1 MSEAVRLAVVQK
13 RGQITIPI
21 DLRRKMGIEEGGI
34 VAFVETEDGLLL
46 SPRKALALD
55 ALNRIEQALG
65 EQGITLDD
73 LIESGREIR
82 GQLLKEEYGLTA
94 EPPE

>member
-13 RGQITIPI
+13 RGQVTIPI

-34 VAFVETEDGLLL
+34 VAFIETEDGLLL

-55 ALNRIEQALG
+55 ALDRIGKALE
-65 EQGITLDD
+65 EQGLTLEDM
-73 LIESGREIR
+73 IESGKEIR
-82 GQLLKEEYGLTA
+82 GQILKEEYGLPT
-94 EPPE
+94 ETPE

>member
-13 RGQITIPI
+13 RGQVTIPI

-34 VAFVETEDGLLL
+34 IAFIETEDGLLL

-55 ALNRIEQALG
+55 ALNRIGKALE
-65 EQGITLDD
+65 EQGLSLEDM
-73 LIESGREIR
+73 IESGRKIR
-82 GQLLKEEYGLTA
+82 GQILEEESGLTA
-94 EPPE
+94 ETPE

>member
-13 RGQITIPI
+13 RGQITIPV

-34 VAFVETEDGLLL
+34 IAFIETEQGILL

-55 ALNRIEQALG
+55 ALDRIGAALE
-65 EQGITLDD
+65 EQGVALED

-82 GQLLKEEYGLTA
+82 GQLLQEEYGLVDKDQ
-94 EPPE
+94 E

>member
-34 VAFVETEDGLLL
+34 IAFIETKEGLLL

-55 ALNRIEQALG
+55 ALDRIGEALE
-65 EQGITLDD
+65 EQGITLEE

-82 GQLLKEEYGLTA
+82 GQMLAEEYGLDT
-94 EPPE
+94 ESQE

>member
-13 RGQITIPI
+13 RGQITIPV

-34 VAFVETEDGLLL
+34 IAFIETEEGILL
-46 SPRKALALD
+46 SPRRALALD
-55 ALNRIEQALG
+55 ALDRIGAALE
-65 EQGITLDD
+65 EQGVALED

-82 GQLLKEEYGLTA
+82 GQLLQEEYGLVD
-94 EPPE
+94 EDQG

>member
-34 VAFVETEDGLLL
+34 IAFIETEEGILL
-46 SPRKALALD
+46 SPRRALALD
-55 ALNRIEQALG
+55 ALDRIGAALE
-65 EQGITLDD
+65 EQGVALED

-82 GQLLKEEYGLTA
+82 GQLLQEEYGLVDK
-94 EPPE
+94 EQE

>member
-1 MSEAVRLAVVQK
+1 MSEAIRLAVVQK
-13 RGQITIPI
+13 RGQITIPV

-34 VAFVETEDGLLL
+34 IAFIETEEGILL

-55 ALNRIEQALG
+55 ALDRIGAALE
-65 EQGITLDD
+65 EQGVALED

-82 GQLLKEEYGLTA
+82 GQLLQEEYGLVDKDQ
-94 EPPE
+94 E